1 MREAIAKELVGAV
14 QEIAGNGYAVTT
26 QETTKNNGVKMIGIE
41 IVKQGGNGCPKT
53 LCGRNRR
60 QSEGW
65 FHDS

>member
-41 IVKQGGNGCPKT
+41 IVK
-53 LCGRNRR
+53 
-60 QSEGW
+60 
-65 FHDS
+65 